1 MKNTQTHTV
10 SLVATDRVSI
20 WNWNDQV
27 SVTFEESPGNS
38 IIVERVATEEF
49 LRACV
54 YFIHGLS
61 TTKELSSVQQ
71 TLLNSILTDLKVMD
85 NNKALKVAA

>member
-1 MKNTQTHTV
+1 MKNTQAHTV

-20 WNWNDQV
+20 WDWTNKV

-38 IIVERVATEEF
+38 VIVEGVETEEF

-61 TTKELSSVQQ
+61 VSKELSNVQQ
-71 TLLNSILTDLKVMD
+71 TLLNNILKDLKVME
-85 NNKALKVAA
+85 NNQTPKVTT